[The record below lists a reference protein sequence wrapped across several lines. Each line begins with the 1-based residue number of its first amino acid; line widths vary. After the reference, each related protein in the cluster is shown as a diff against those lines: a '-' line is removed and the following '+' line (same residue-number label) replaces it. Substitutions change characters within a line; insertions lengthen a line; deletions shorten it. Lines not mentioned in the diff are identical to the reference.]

1 MVDNQLQLQEWLW
14 NGSSWITEKS
24 LELGAGLLSGNS
36 GMAAAVRAD
45 VFLGVLVSRASN
57 DPAVTGSQ
65 LIFVERQME
74 IVIPE
79 VPPETPTPIPQPTAT
94 PAPTATP
101 EPLAVIETPAAAGPV
116 IEGDANSGNLVI
128 QLAVGFTAALLVVVV
143 ASLLINRFIRRGI

>member
-1 MVDNQLQLQEWLW
+1 
-14 NGSSWITEKS
+14 
-24 LELGAGLLSGNS
+24 
-36 GMAAAVRAD
+36 
-45 VFLGVLVSRASN
+45 
-57 DPAVTGSQ
+57 

-101 EPLAVIETPAAAGPV
+101 GPLAVIETPAAAAPV